1 LQKLKIFNT
10 EEIRTRTNNTMKTI
24 IAAAILFCTNTAFA
38 QTDINALL
46 NKAKAKIETVNDY
59 EAAGVMK
66 TNVAFLKVPIANVK
80 VYFKK
85 PNKLK
90 VKSERGISFIPKGAV
105 SINLNNLTGSNQFTV
120 IDAGVDKINAVTV
133 RVAKLLP
140 LDDNSDIVLST
151 VYIDEA
157 TSLILKAKTT
167 TKDNGTYEL
176 DMTYAKYAAFGLPD
190 KIIFSFNAKDYKL
203 PKGVTFDF
211 DDGAAPAPVTKDPL
225 KGKKGRAEITF
236 KNYVINKGVADAIF
250 SSK

>member
-1 LQKLKIFNT
+1 
-10 EEIRTRTNNTMKTI
+10 MKT
-24 IAAAILFCTNTAFA
+24 LFTALLFTTTCSAFA
-38 QTDINALL
+38 QTDINILL

-59 EAAGVMK
+59 TATGIMK
-66 TNVAFLKVPIANVK
+66 TNVAFLKVPIAKVN

-120 IDAGVDKINAVTV
+120 IDAGSEKVNGQML

-140 LDDNSDIVLST
+140 TDDNSDVVLST

-157 TSLILKAKTT
+157 TLLIKKAKTT
-167 TKDNGTYEL
+167 TRDNGTYEL
-176 DMTYAKYAAFGLPD
+176 QMSYGTYAANGLPD
-190 KIIFSFNAKDYKL
+190 KIVFSFNAKDYKL

-211 DDGAAPAPVTKDPL
+211 DDGAAAKAPPTDPL

-236 KNYVINKGVADAIF
+236 KSYIINKGVADAIF
-250 SSK
+250 TTK